1 MNQLLLLFEIL
12 DKEPS
17 LSFIWGFF
25 LAMGIGGFFLTR
37 KHPAFLL
44 LVLLFVFAFASLI
57 ISEINAPYVGPDI
70 IREAGRGYVVQSY
83 IAITIGTVIPFFG
96 VAVWLLER
104 KRKTAL
110 KINEDKAA

>member
-1 MNQLLLLFEIL
+1 MKQLLFLFEVM

-25 LAMGIGGFFLTR
+25 LVMGIGGFFLTR

-44 LVLLFVFAFASLI
+44 LILLFVYAFASLI
-57 ISEINAPYVGPDI
+57 ISEINDPYVGPAI
-70 IREAGRGYVVQSY
+70 IQEAGQGYIVQSY

-96 VAVWLLER
+96 VGAWLLKR
-104 KRKTAL
+104 KRKIANT
-110 KINEDKAA
+110 